1 MENKIL
7 LLSILIFFLL
17 TSFYFLYMSF
27 FLKRNSKKNIVEN
40 SIFGLIVIIF
50 SFYPYYIFGELSP
63 IGFFD
68 EADSNIPIELSINK
82 KINQNN
88 FIHNYFGGTVF
99 KYILPNNNVFISY
112 IQIFLKLFDPF
123 FATLLVRIIGVWF
136 FFTLFLVIFYEII
149 ERKFINY
156 NFKYNNFLAFLGGMS
171 VIFGIHVTY
180 LYSFGGLGWS
190 IIFSIFYIYFLCK
203 KINQYL
209 KLIVLILVSLIISS
223 SISIFFFF
231 GTIIFVFFCYVFLLE
246 LNSKKTIKENYKVII
261 FTFLIAIIN
270 SINSILDLTSIL
282 KESSTF
288 ASLKE
293 SCNLYIIDFNYLTIS
308 EFKKSLIEQV
318 KVIFQGY
325 DLFLKFNFVNGKN
338 YPFNFIFLLSSLFFS
353 IWSKIVLKKNNFLII
368 FFISFILPIILS
380 SLCIFLCLPLICRF
394 RWELIY
400 QYTFIFHS
408 LIIIIGILLVRE
420 YYELRIINFLLFF
433 YFIFLLFIIYLGAAN
448 MQLRILSELNFGSNW
463 KTLLDRTN
471 YLPNNYDKNF
481 RTLSLNDVPKSSFL
495 SYQRIYTADGTRFNY
510 GWRYNFFW
518 KYNLLDNISV
528 RHKVRSTLAGIDYLS
543 VSSSILD
550 SSRILN
556 VKYIYSQKQIDN
568 INFKLN
574 KKIQGIKVK
583 DLNSFVTKLKFISD
597 IVLIPDIF
605 IYEIEDSWHRVFIP
619 SEIFL
624 SEYSDSSVQY
634 FYDLKKLKKNSIMIP
649 QNLSNLTP
657 TISEKILRNSAKI
670 FYEELEDGIQIKN
683 ISYPIVYN
691 QEFSKKWM
699 AKCDE
704 EYLNI
709 FPINGYMIF
718 VNPLK
723 KCGILKIFIK

>member
-231 GTIIFVFFCYVFLLE
+231 
-246 LNSKKTIKENYKVII
+246 
-261 FTFLIAIIN
+261 
-270 SINSILDLTSIL
+270 
-282 KESSTF
+282 
-288 ASLKE
+288 
-293 SCNLYIIDFNYLTIS
+293 
-308 EFKKSLIEQV
+308 
-318 KVIFQGY
+318 
-325 DLFLKFNFVNGKN
+325 
-338 YPFNFIFLLSSLFFS
+338 
-353 IWSKIVLKKNNFLII
+353 
-368 FFISFILPIILS
+368 
-380 SLCIFLCLPLICRF
+380 
-394 RWELIY
+394 
-400 QYTFIFHS
+400 
-408 LIIIIGILLVRE
+408 
-420 YYELRIINFLLFF
+420 
-433 YFIFLLFIIYLGAAN
+433 
-448 MQLRILSELNFGSNW
+448 
-463 KTLLDRTN
+463 
-471 YLPNNYDKNF
+471 
-481 RTLSLNDVPKSSFL
+481 
-495 SYQRIYTADGTRFNY
+495 
-510 GWRYNFFW
+510 
-518 KYNLLDNISV
+518 
-528 RHKVRSTLAGIDYLS
+528 
-543 VSSSILD
+543 
-550 SSRILN
+550 
-556 VKYIYSQKQIDN
+556 
-568 INFKLN
+568 
-574 KKIQGIKVK
+574 
-583 DLNSFVTKLKFISD
+583 
-597 IVLIPDIF
+597 
-605 IYEIEDSWHRVFIP
+605 
-619 SEIFL
+619 
-624 SEYSDSSVQY
+624 
-634 FYDLKKLKKNSIMIP
+634 
-649 QNLSNLTP
+649 
-657 TISEKILRNSAKI
+657 
-670 FYEELEDGIQIKN
+670 
-683 ISYPIVYN
+683 
-691 QEFSKKWM
+691 
-699 AKCDE
+699 
-704 EYLNI
+704 
-709 FPINGYMIF
+709 
-718 VNPLK
+718 
-723 KCGILKIFIK
+723 